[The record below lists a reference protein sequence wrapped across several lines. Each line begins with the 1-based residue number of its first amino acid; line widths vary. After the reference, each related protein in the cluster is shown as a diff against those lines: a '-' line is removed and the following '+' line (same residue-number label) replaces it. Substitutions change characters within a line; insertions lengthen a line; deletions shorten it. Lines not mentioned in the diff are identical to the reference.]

1 MQAYDELSLVVE
13 LFHQCK
19 LFFQIHG
26 SGAADCCARFGAK
39 CQFTG
44 HEAAC
49 IEDEVCLF
57 QHRPSS
63 HGDKVRVAG
72 TCTYNLDVPPALGA
86 DVQGGGYRIVLAF
99 AFRHYQLAI
108 SGGQQCGCLAY
119 TGRTHVLHHCFA
131 GVGHVHCRQF
141 LGRIEEDFVFLLE
154 RFHYRFVTLDVNRR
168 YGYDGL
174 RGDVVL
180 FQLFYN
186 AFHNF
191 SRGACLP
198 GKSDADVHH
207 ARHIADGRYVLY
219 IMYSR
224 RDDQYQLEAG

>member
-26 SGAADCCARFGAK
+26 SGAPGLLRPVWRKVSVRGAR
-39 CQFTG
+39 
-44 HEAAC
+44 AAC

-63 HGDKVRVAG
+63 HGDKRSGAPG
-72 TCTYNLDVPPALGA
+72 PATYNLDVPPALGA
-86 DVQGGGYRIVLAF
+86 DVQVAATIIVLAF

-119 TGRTHVLHHCFA
+119 TGRAHVLHHCFA

-174 RGDVVL
+174 REML
-180 FQLFYN
+180 YSSSFCLLQL
-186 AFHNF
+186 
-191 SRGACLP
+191 SWGLPVGQVRCRRCTTRGAHSRWTVCP
-198 GKSDADVHH
+198 
-207 ARHIADGRYVLY
+207 LY
-219 IMYSR
+219 NVFAER
-224 RDDQYQLEAG
+224 RSVPA